1 MFIISGFNIYPSNIE
16 EVILSVPGV
25 FQCCVVGKKVPVVGR
40 KIVAYVIGSKNLDKE
55 IRKVCM
61 ANLPEF
67 SQPAEIIF
75 LDEFPKT
82 KMNKI
87 NYMELESREI

>member
-1 MFIISGFNIYPSNIE
+1 MFEKADQVMWECLNCGH
-16 EVILSVPGV
+16 L
-25 FQCCVVGKKVPVVGR
+25 VVGKKAPVVGR
-40 KIVAYVIGSKNLDKE
+40 KIVAYVIGLKNTEKE

-67 SQPAEIIF
+67 SQPAEIVF

-82 KMNKI
+82 KMNKV
-87 NYMELESREI
+87 NYRELESR